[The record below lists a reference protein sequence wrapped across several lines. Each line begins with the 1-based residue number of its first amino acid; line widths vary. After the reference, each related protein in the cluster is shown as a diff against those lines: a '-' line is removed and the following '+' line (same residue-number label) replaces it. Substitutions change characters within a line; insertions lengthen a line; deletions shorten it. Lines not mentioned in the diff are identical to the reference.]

1 MHSYCK
7 NWVLLLNRWPFNVK
21 CFGENKNNIYPK
33 AVLPQNGTKIQKKSS
48 ILGRNC
54 RVLIHLF
61 LPYFFIFRALSI
73 IRHVCN
79 IESRAGN
86 LVLYSIRFNRI
97 IVWMMNYK
105 KYQWIRTEGRHRI
118 TLFLLS
124 KEIFFWNS
132 RLRYLSFSFIRPT
145 LSNIFEMVPNSG

>member
-61 LPYFFIFRALSI
+61 LHYFFIFRALSI
-73 IRHVCN
+73 IRYVCN

-86 LVLYSIRFNRI
+86 PVLYSIIFNRI

-105 KYQWIRTEGRHRI
+105 STNEFALKAAIEYLYFFYLNKI
-118 TLFLLS
+118 FL
-124 KEIFFWNS
+124 E
-132 RLRYLSFSFIRPT
+132 FSSQISVVFIH
-145 LSNIFEMVPNSG
+145 